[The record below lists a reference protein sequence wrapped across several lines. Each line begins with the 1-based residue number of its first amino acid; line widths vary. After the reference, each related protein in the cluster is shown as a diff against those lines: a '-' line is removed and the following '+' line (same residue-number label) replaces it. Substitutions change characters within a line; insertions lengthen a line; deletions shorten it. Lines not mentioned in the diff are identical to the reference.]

1 MGQRT
6 LLTCCA
12 PQLLVAVDFALLA
25 VAAPSARD
33 DLGLSDV
40 EVRWLFSAYSLVFGC
55 LLLPAGRLADR
66 VGPLTLLRSGISLFA
81 CGSAIAAAA
90 PAMSVLVAARVI
102 AGVGAAAMTPSAL
115 ALLAGATREGAERR
129 RAMSIYGAAVAVG
142 FVLGALAGG
151 ALASAASWRA
161 LLSAVSCLAV
171 AALLMSRGV
180 EDPGRRSRPRETQ
193 RGRASLDARLVV
205 ACAGGLSVTATGVAA
220 TVLLTQYLQEGLR
233 LTPFQAGAALAAF
246 GAAFLPAAHFIR
258 RLEDGQAGWFGLAVQ
273 GAAVFALSWCVAA
286 DSLAALL
293 PVVAVFGFGH
303 VMANAGVAMIAL
315 RSVPPERQGAVVG
328 VLATAQYLGGALGPL
343 LFGGLAGAAGDAAGV
358 RTGLAAAGVAAA
370 VGALLLRLEGR
381 IVAAA

>member
-1 MGQRT
+1 MRRRT

-12 PQLLVAVDFALLA
+12 PQLLVAVDFSLLA

-40 EVRWLFSAYSLVFGC
+40 DVRWLFSAYSLVFGC
-55 LLLPAGRLADR
+55 LLLPAGRLADL
-66 VGPLTLLRSGISLFA
+66 VGPRRLLRSGIALFA

-90 PAMSVLVAARVI
+90 PAMAVLVAGRVI
-102 AGVGAAAMTPSAL
+102 AGAGAAAMTPSAL

-129 RAMSIYGAAVAVG
+129 RAMSTYGAAVAVG

-161 LLSAVSCLAV
+161 LLLAVSCLSV
-171 AALLMSRGV
+171 AALLISRGL
-180 EDPGRRSRPRETQ
+180 ETPPRGSGARQTRHGRSALEPR
-193 RGRASLDARLVV
+193 LLV

-246 GAAFLPAAHFIR
+246 GVAFLPAAHFIR
-258 RLEDGQAGWFGLAVQ
+258 RLDARQTGWFGLAVQ

-315 RSVPPERQGAVVG
+315 RTVPPERQGAVVG

-343 LFGGLAGAAGDAAGV
+343 VFGALAGAAGDAAGV
-358 RTGLAAAGVAAA
+358 QTGLAAAGVAAA
-370 VGALLLRLEGR
+370 AGALLLRLEGR
-381 IVAAA
+381 IVATP

>member
-1 MGQRT
+1 MRRRT

-25 VAAPSARD
+25 VAAPGARD
-33 DLGLSDV
+33 ELGLSDV

-66 VGPLTLLRSGISLFA
+66 VGPLRLLRSGIALFA

-90 PAMSVLVAARVI
+90 PTMSVLVSARVI
-102 AGVGAAAMTPSAL
+102 AGAGAAAMTPAAL

-129 RAMSIYGAAVAVG
+129 RAMSTYGAAVAVG

-151 ALASAASWRA
+151 ALASATSWRA
-161 LLSAVSCLAV
+161 LLLAVSCLSV
-171 AALLMSRGV
+171 AALLMSRGL
-180 EDPGRRSRPRETQ
+180 ETSSRGSRTQ
-193 RGRASLDARLVV
+193 RTRAERATLDARLVV

-220 TVLLTQYLQEGLR
+220 TVLLTQYLQEGVR
-233 LTPFQAGAALAAF
+233 LTPFQAGAALATF

-258 RLEDGQAGWFGLAVQ
+258 RLDDRQAGCFGLAVQ

-286 DSLAALL
+286 NSLAALL

-315 RSVPPERQGAVVG
+315 RTVPPGRQGAVVG
-328 VLATAQYLGGALGPL
+328 VLATAQYLGGAVGPL
-343 LFGGLAGAAGDAAGV
+343 LFGGLAGAAGNAAGV
-358 RTGLAAAGVAAA
+358 QTGLAAAGVAAA
-370 VGALLLRLEGR
+370 VGALLLGLEGR
-381 IVAAA
+381 IVATS

>member
-1 MGQRT
+1 MRRRT

-40 EVRWLFSAYSLVFGC
+40 DVRWLFSAYSLVFGC
-55 LLLPAGRLADR
+55 LLLPAGRLADL
-66 VGPLTLLRSGISLFA
+66 VGPRRLLRSGIALFA

-90 PAMSVLVAARVI
+90 PAMSVLIAARVI
-102 AGVGAAAMTPSAL
+102 AGAGAAAMTPSAL

-129 RAMSIYGAAVAVG
+129 RAMSTYGAAVAVG

-161 LLSAVSCLAV
+161 LLLAVSCLSV
-171 AALLMSRGV
+171 AALLLSRRLETRPRGPRTRQTR
-180 EDPGRRSRPRETQ
+180 PGRST
-193 RGRASLDARLVV
+193 LDARLLV

-258 RLEDGQAGWFGLAVQ
+258 RLDDRQAGWFGLAVQ
-273 GAAVFALSWCVAA
+273 GAAVFGLSWCVAA

-315 RSVPPERQGAVVG
+315 RTVPSERQGAVVG
-328 VLATAQYLGGALGPL
+328 VLATAQYLGAALGPL
-343 LFGGLAGAAGDAAGV
+343 VFGALAGAAGDAEGV
-358 RTGLAAAGVAAA
+358 QTGLAAAGVAAA
-370 VGALLLRLEGR
+370 AGAFLLRLEGR
-381 IVAAA
+381 IVATP